1 MANFRQQSEMPEE
14 LRISIEKLMLETTEP
29 LDPLLSLKI
38 TNMTMN
44 LAKVVYQMGRRDGSP
59 SFAADGFVPF

>member
-1 MANFRQQSEMPEE
+1 MPEE